1 MNSAS
6 SFPET
11 IIRRKAA
18 ADMLPSG
25 KASLAAVSKRNGV
38 SLVNAS
44 GAGVRML
51 PLIALRHPPIFRR
64 GGKSTVSSK
73 MNLS

>member
-1 MNSAS
+1 
-6 SFPET
+6 
-11 IIRRKAA
+11 
-18 ADMLPSG
+18 MLPSG

-38 SLVNAS
+38 SPVTAS

-51 PLIALRHPPIFRR
+51 PLITLRRPPIFRR

>member
-25 KASLAAVSKRNGV
+25 KASLAAVS
-38 SLVNAS
+38 
-44 GAGVRML
+44 ML
-51 PLIALRHPPIFRR
+51 PLIALRRPPIFCR